1 MSAEEPAADAAAPTA
16 RAVPD
21 APAGRQRPARW
32 RSVVAILL
40 VVLAALLAPLAVT
53 AVWLH
58 ERILSTDGYVETVA
72 PLVDDPA
79 VTDAIAN
86 RVVDQLFRV
95 ADVQQ
100 RVTDALPGPVD
111 ALGRTFTSSLRNLA
125 TTQTENLLESDAF
138 AKLWEQANRVA
149 HEQVVA
155 MFSGDG
161 DAVSS
166 DDNAVVLDLGVV
178 ADKVRLKLV
187 DQGVGILKR
196 VSIPKGSI
204 EVTLFQS
211 DLVPKLQTAFRVL
224 DELATILPI
233 LFVVVVIAA
242 VAIAPRRR
250 RIVAGLGLGVA
261 AATSLVLVGLD
272 LGRRETVSQATS
284 ADLNT
289 DATKAVYD
297 TLVTALRDWSWL
309 LIVFGLFV
317 ALVTLVSNP
326 GWIGRVV
333 EQLRGSS
340 PEVPAAAAWVRRN
353 RLALWAGVIG
363 LALLALVVWP
373 TPTLLVVALVVLV
386 TAFVLALV
394 TALARMRGSVAPE
407 AAGSPEGV
415 DQVG

>member
-1 MSAEEPAADAAAPTA
+1 VSADELASAAAPE
-16 RAVPD
+16 V
-21 APAGRQRPARW
+21 PAGSTRPARW

-40 VVLAALLAPLAVT
+40 VVLAAFLAPLTVT

-79 VTDAIAN
+79 VTDAIAT
-86 RVVDQLFRV
+86 RVVDELFQA
-95 ADVQQ
+95 ADVQK

-111 ALGRTFTSSLRNLA
+111 ALGRTFTNSLRNLA

-149 HEQVVA
+149 HEQVVS
-155 MFSGDG
+155 MFSGKG
-161 DAVSS
+161 DAVSK

-187 DQGVGILKR
+187 DQGVGILER

-204 EVTLFQS
+204 EVTLFES
-211 DLVPKLQTAFRVL
+211 DLIPKLQTAFRVL
-224 DELATILPI
+224 DNLAAILPV
-233 LFVVVVIAA
+233 LLVAVVIAA
-242 VAIAPRRR
+242 IALAPRRR
-250 RIVAGLGLGVA
+250 RIVVGVGLGVA

-284 ADLNT
+284 ADLDT

-297 TLVTALRDWSWL
+297 TLVTALRDWAWL
-309 LIVFGLFV
+309 LMVFGLFV
-317 ALVTLVSNP
+317 ALVALVSNP
-326 GWIGRVV
+326 GWIGGVA
-333 EQLRGSS
+333 EKLRGSS
-340 PEVPAAAAWVRRN
+340 PEIPAPAAWVRQN
-353 RLALWAGVIG
+353 RLALSAGVIG
-363 LALLALVVWP
+363 VALLTLVVWP

-394 TALARMRGSVAPE
+394 TALARMKGSVAPE
-407 AAGSPEGV
+407 AAGPPEGV